1 MLTKSTIQSKAIEAL
16 TNDKR
21 VVLQW
26 ATGVGKGYTAVKAIQ
41 QLKPAKVLIVVAETA
56 HKKNWIDEF
65 AKAGG
70 VDEWATS
77 ITIEC
82 YASLKN
88 YRDTSWDLI
97 VFDEVHHLGSDIR
110 IDIMGTLKAERVLAL
125 SATISDQELL
135 YCLELTFGKF
145 VYSKITIQE
154 AVDNHLLPEPK
165 IYLIPMQLDYMS
177 KDQIIEESWGTN
189 SKRITVE
196 CTMQESWKY
205 RKAKKTLYPNMHLII
220 SCSALEKYNYLTDQM
235 DYWMKRYYAT
245 RNEAIKAKALQYGSQ
260 RKTLMG
266 ETKTSKVFQLL
277 ATLRDKRYICFCAS
291 IAQAELLGGDNAI
304 HSKKFSNAEVIN
316 AFNRGKINNLFAVG
330 MLQEGQNL
338 NNIQAGIIIQLDGKE
353 RPFIQKF
360 GRTMRAEDPVQY
372 IFYYKNTQDEKWKN
386 MVLEGIDRTYI
397 KEYEIHN

>member
-1 MLTKSTIQSKAIEAL
+1 MLTKSTIQSKAIDAL

-41 QLKPAKVLIVVAETA
+41 QLKPAKILIVVAETA

-70 VDEWATS
+70 VDEWTTS

-154 AVDNHLLPEPK
+154 AVENHLLPEPK
-165 IYLIPMQLDYMS
+165 IYLIPMQLDYIS
-177 KDQIIEESWGTN
+177 KTEVIEESWGVST
-189 SKRITVE
+189 KRVTVK

-235 DYWMKRYYAT
+235 DYWMKRYYVT
-245 RNEAIKAKALQYGSQ
+245 KNEAIKAKALQYGSQ
-260 RKTLMG
+260 RKILMG
-266 ETKTSKVFQLL
+266 ETKTSKVFHLL
-277 ATLRDKRYICFCAS
+277 ATLKDQRYICFCAS
-291 IAQAELLGGDNAI
+291 ISQAELLGGDNAI
-304 HSKKFSNAEVIN
+304 HSKKPSNAQVIN
-316 AFNRGKINNLFAVG
+316 NFNRGKINNLFAVG

-338 NNIQAGIIIQLDGKE
+338 NNIQAGIIVQLDGKE

-360 GRTMRAEDPVQY
+360 GRAMRAEDPVQY

-386 MVLEGIDRTYI
+386 MVLEGIDSTYI